1 MSALRY
7 SGRLEGTRYFRNLPE
22 KSPDRRFLNGRM
34 KNSNLAKSDLL
45 HPVRNNNN
53 PRDGRD
59 ARLCAMFSI
68 DEAENAEIGY
78 RPPKMTIEKQQLMPL
93 GFGISGRGSGGNQ
106 KELNA
111 ALNAYF
117 KNEGWPG
124 RPQHAKRHDKSSPIA
139 AQKIT
144 VGSFQQPDLNE
155 AA

>member
-1 MSALRY
+1 
-7 SGRLEGTRYFRNLPE
+7 
-22 KSPDRRFLNGRM
+22 M

-53 PRDGRD
+53 PRNVRD

-93 GFGISGRGSGGNQ
+93 GLGISGGWSGGNQ

-111 ALNAYF
+111 ALNAYL

>member
-22 KSPDRRFLNGRM
+22 KSPDHRFLNGRV
-34 KNSNLAKSDLL
+34 KDSNLAKSDLL
-45 HPVRNNNN
+45 HSVRNNNN
-53 PRDGRD
+53 SRDGRC
-59 ARLCAMFSI
+59 ARLGVVFSVY
-68 DEAENAEIGY
+68 EAENSEIGY